1 LLWPLKRREHS
12 AAKQGTFLKVQYSEI
27 YANTDVLSPI
37 DRETWQVIAE
47 TCRISKSS
55 RVIELASGK
64 GAFARYLAEKFG
76 CRVDGFDNDPEFV
89 TYASKLATMKGLSS
103 QLEFRCADINSLRV
117 KPHVYDLGVCLG
129 ALYIFREAGW
139 RVLTEAVK
147 PEGYLAISD
156 IYCKKVPAP
165 GDVMDVFFEEEGQPL
180 ILQDLRR
187 WYTERGFQI
196 LREEE
201 CSRRAWLE
209 YYDLTRETLRN
220 LAREHASDE
229 AVQREITDAFKEDE
243 LIRRFGE
250 VFVGY
255 VTIIMKKA

>member
-1 LLWPLKRREHS
+1 LKI
-12 AAKQGTFLKVQYSEI
+12 KYSEI

-47 TCRISKSS
+47 TCGVSESS

-64 GAFARYLAEKFG
+64 GAFARYLAEKLG

-89 TYASKLATMKGLSS
+89 TYSSKVAAEEGLSS
-103 QLEFRCADINSLRV
+103 LLEFRCHDISSLKV
-117 KPHVYDLGVCLG
+117 KPYAYDLGVCLG
-129 ALYIFREAGW
+129 ALYIFRETGW
-139 RVLTEAVK
+139 RVLTEAIK

-165 GDVMDVFFEEEGQPL
+165 KDVMDTFFFKEEGQPL

-209 YYDLTRETLRN
+209 YYDLTRETLRK
-220 LAREHASDE
+220 LASKHASDE

-243 LIRRFGE
+243 LVRRFGE

-255 VTIIMKKA
+255 MTFIMKKP